1 MWMAGTSRRVQR
13 ICRYAFF
20 LLRFNRDVRYLAIQK
35 ASYLGSNLKSPKR
48 IRADGRRALLVYFR
62 PDLIKR
68 LKVAAL
74 DEDRTAYELAEEAV
88 SGWLV
93 NRAKRNK
100 GNAQTK

>member
-1 MWMAGTSRRVQR
+1 VDGRNKPARSTNLLL
-13 ICRYAFF
+13 CFF
-20 LLRFNRDVRYLAIQK
+20 LLRFNKDARYLAIQK
-35 ASYLGSNLKSPKR
+35 ASYLELSLKSPKR

-74 DEDRTAYELAEEAV
+74 DEDRTVYELAEEAV

-93 NRAKRNK
+93 RRTKRNK
-100 GNAQTK
+100 GKVQTK